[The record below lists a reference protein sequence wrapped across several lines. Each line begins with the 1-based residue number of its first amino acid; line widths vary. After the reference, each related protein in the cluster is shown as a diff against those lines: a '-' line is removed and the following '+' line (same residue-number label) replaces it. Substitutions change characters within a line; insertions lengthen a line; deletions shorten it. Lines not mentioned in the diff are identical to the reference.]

1 MQRVI
6 ASTGRLW
13 LALFLLA
20 IGSAVLAQPNGL
32 RLRVVGGLAGLN
44 QQVRHEEPFWTKE
57 LPRLSNGRYSA
68 EVVPFDR
75 AGIRGQEML
84 SLIQLG
90 VVPFGTILVSLDP
103 GRDLEIAAPDLAAL
117 NPDMASLRR
126 TVAAFRPWL
135 VKMLRER
142 RGIEVLALYT
152 YPAQMVFCNK
162 PLKGLADLA
171 GRRVRTSSPTQTDF
185 VQALGATAVP
195 TPFADIVPNLKSGN
209 IECVITGTMSGNTIG
224 LHEHTSHLYGMAV
237 NWGLSVFGANAA
249 AWEQLPADLKE
260 LLRRE
265 LPKVEAAIWDESAR
279 ETAAGIACNTG
290 TKGCVGG
297 RPGNLVEVR
306 STPDDERR
314 RRDLFSSVV
323 LPRWLERCGP
333 GCAEVWNATLSGA
346 TGFTAKA
353 APAR

>member
-1 MQRVI
+1 MNRFI
-6 ASTGRLW
+6 AGAARWGLIGW
-13 LALFLLA
+13 LGLAALA
-20 IGSAVLAQPNGL
+20 AHAQPNGL

-44 QQVRHEEPFWTKE
+44 QMVRHEEPFWTKE

-90 VVPFGTILVSLDP
+90 VVPFGTVLMSLDP

-126 TVAAFRPWL
+126 TAAAFRPWL
-135 VKMLRER
+135 VKTLRER

-162 PLKGLADLA
+162 PLRSLADLA
-171 GRRVRTSSPTQTDF
+171 GRRVRTSSPTQSDF
-185 VQALGATAVP
+185 VQALGASAVP

-224 LHEHTSHLYGMAV
+224 LHEHTSHLYGMAI
-237 NWGLSVFGANAA
+237 NWGLSFFGANGA
-249 AWEQLPADLKE
+249 AWAALPEDLKD

-265 LPKVEAAIWDESAR
+265 LPKLETAIWDESAR

-290 TKGCVGG
+290 AAGCVGG
-297 RPGNLVEVR
+297 RPGKLAEVR
-306 STPDDERR
+306 ATPEDERR
-314 RRDLFSSVV
+314 RRDIFSTVV

-333 GCAEVWNATLSGA
+333 GCAEVWNSTLSAA

-353 APAR
+353 AAR